1 MPKES
6 NERRLALLLRV
17 LTDTASNVVA
27 FKERAFSGSPEADDL
42 GLAAVLPAD
51 VPREEAK
58 DRLKAALAG
67 FLRRGGQPNRIEYTY
82 EDSDPETIYKFRFE
96 LEGTRLYVKTELKLD
111 DPSGPILIVKSVKR
125 RN

>member
-1 MPKES
+1 
-6 NERRLALLLRV
+6 
-17 LTDTASNVVA
+17 
-27 FKERAFSGSPEADDL
+27 
-42 GLAAVLPAD
+42 LAAVLPAD

-67 FLRRGGQPNRIEYTY
+67 FLRRAGRPNRIEYTY
-82 EDSDPETIYKFRFE
+82 EDRDPETIYEFRFE

-111 DPSGPILIVKSVKR
+111 DPSDPILIVKSVKR